1 MIKKASNTRSLLNAA
16 LARLM
21 PQLSELE
28 LRSLTERQ
36 DLQQIAEQFILSLS
50 EKIEPLN
57 TSPDLDV
64 KTTPDNEST
73 SWEIPVEHH
82 EPLSDVTEIPAAALP
97 LKPGQIPTQSLTPAI
112 APKEALMPK
121 ANFNFANARVGAAY
135 LSKIESSCHSGE
147 QVTIQEIK
155 FSQDIGITFNPETQE
170 LSGTPTTDGDYRL
183 FIKWTT
189 DGKASHS
196 TEVPIIV
203 NPDPR
208 SLWKIIE
215 PPADDKYFKT
225 NTDNQ
230 IINENGVRMVAAS
243 RRGRS
248 HEHVGTFRDDDFFIA
263 HDADSDWSI
272 MIVADGAGSALNSRQ
287 GAKIASETAGNHL
300 SKQMKGELGQ
310 TLKALVQD
318 WQPESQKQVGPLF
331 SELYKNAATLAVKAI
346 EIEAINMAQTTKSYS
361 TTLLATVSIRF
372 GDELFA
378 AAFWMGDGAIAA
390 YGPVGK
396 VRLLGT
402 PDSGEYAGQTR
413 FLDNDAINDSSFN
426 NRIMIGKWK
435 DITHLILMTDG
446 VSDPYFE
453 TDNGLLCA
461 EKWDNLVNEIL
472 PYLQPDEAAEKLTDW
487 LSFFSPG
494 NHDDRTIAISW

>member
-1 MIKKASNTRSLLNAA
+1 MIKKTNNTRSLLNAA
-16 LARLM
+16 LTRLM

-28 LRSLTERQ
+28 LRNLTEQ
-36 DLQQIAEQFILSLS
+36 PDIQQIAEQFILSLS

-57 TSPDLDV
+57 TPPNLDV
-64 KTTPDNEST
+64 EPTPVDGAT
-73 SWEIPVEHH
+73 SCEIQIEHD
-82 EPLSDVTEIPAAALP
+82 EPLSDVIDIPVTASP
-97 LKPGQIPTQSLTPAI
+97 LKPGQIPAQSLTPAI
-112 APKEALMPK
+112 APKEAIMPK
-121 ANFNFANARVGAAY
+121 VSFNFANARVGAAY
-135 LSKIESSCHSGE
+135 LSCIESCCHTGE
-147 QVTIQEIK
+147 QVTIQEVK
-155 FSQDIGITFNPETQE
+155 FSDDIGITFNPETQE
-170 LSGTPTTDGDYRL
+170 LSGTPTADGDYRL
-183 FIKWTT
+183 LIKWTT
-189 DGKASHS
+189 DGKAWYS
-196 TEVPIIV
+196 TEALIIV

-208 SLWKIIE
+208 SLWKIID

-230 IINENGVRMVAAS
+230 MINENGVRIVAAS

-263 HDADSDWSI
+263 HDVDSDWSI
-272 MIVADGAGSALNSRQ
+272 MIVADGAGSALNSRR
-287 GAKIASETAGNHL
+287 GSKIASETAGNHL
-300 SKQMKGELGQ
+300 CRQMKGELGHQ
-310 TLKALVQD
+310 LKALIQD

-331 SELYKNAATLAVKAI
+331 SELYKNAAALAVKAI
-346 EIEAINMAQTTKSYS
+346 EIEAINMGQTTKSYS

-413 FLDNDAINDSSFN
+413 FLDNDAISDSSFN

-453 TDNGLLCA
+453 TDNGLLSA

-472 PYLQPDEAAEKLTDW
+472 PYLQPDEAADKLTDW